1 MDRQNC
7 TWCRN
12 FVKMDGK
19 VNAKNGLC
27 RFWETPVDHT
37 MMCPKFE
44 SIEEKDES

>member
-7 TWCRN
+7 TWCRY

-19 VNAKNGLC
+19 LNAKNGLC
-27 RFWETPVDHT
+27 KFWETPVTDK
-37 MMCPKFE
+37 MMCPKFN